1 MALRAMALAYAG
13 RTAEATA
20 EGEQASET
28 QPPAEKVAGP
38 YSRYLLARIYLL
50 AGEPEK
56 AMDRIEEILKV
67 PDFFSP
73 AWIRIDPTLAGL
85 KRSARYREVVGP
97 R

>member
-1 MALRAMALAYAG
+1 
-13 RTAEATA
+13 
-20 EGEQASET
+20 
-28 QPPAEKVAGP
+28 VAGP